1 MLTDDPYRLRLL
13 HQSDFHHAEDENVGH
28 DELLFAGEAIASRR
42 VEVPGVFQIVFNAVV
57 VHSIDEVYL
66 LLVFAEKLC
75 NAVMN
80 LQ

>member
-1 MLTDDPYRLRLL
+1 MIDPYRLRLL

-57 VHSIDEVYL
+57 VHSIDRRGL
-66 LLVFAEKLC
+66 PSACIRWKI
-75 NAVMN
+75 M
-80 LQ
+80 